1 MVDFEVGKWYKGTNN
16 NYYFKFLSKTFVKGI
31 SSNYNNIKYTER
43 CYNGKYE
50 ITSCSISNNDYEK
63 CALNNPVTF
72 EELQK
77 ILPEGHPDLQLNL
90 TYELW

>member
-1 MVDFEVGKWYKGTNN
+1 MVNFEVGKWYKGTRNDD
-16 NYYFKFLSKTFVKGI
+16 YFKFLSKTFVKGT
-31 SSNYNNIKYTER
+31 SSDYNRICYTER
-43 CYNGKYE
+43 CFGGKYE
-50 ITSCSISNNDYEK
+50 ITSQSISNNNFEK
-63 CALNNPVTF
+63 CALSNPVTQ